1 MGTLQHAKS
10 RDFEVQQKVM
20 VRNLR
25 SGPKWIP
32 GVIVQKLGS
41 VTYTVQVDGGERL
54 KKHVDQIRRQGVGGE
69 DTIEE
74 FPGPEV
80 VEELDDSEVEQLVRE
95 EVDVEDELNED
106 VLVENPGACYPSQQR
121 KQPERYM

>member
-1 MGTLQHAKS
+1 M
-10 RDFEVQQKVM
+10 
-20 VRNLR
+20 RNLR

-32 GVIVQKLGS
+32 GVIVQKLGP
-41 VTYTVQVDGGERL
+41 VTYMVQVDGGERL
-54 KKHVDQIRRQGVGGE
+54 KKHVDQIRRQGIRGE

-80 VEELDDSEVEQLVRE
+80 VEELDDLEVEQLVRE

-106 VLVENPGACYPSQQR
+106 VLVENPTAPGARYPSRQR

>member
-1 MGTLQHAKS
+1 M
-10 RDFEVQQKVM
+10 
-20 VRNLR
+20 RNLR

-32 GVIVQKLGS
+32 GVIVQKLGP
-41 VTYTVQVDGGERL
+41 VTYTVQVDGRERL
-54 KKHVDQIRRQGVGGE
+54 KKHGVRGE

-80 VEELDDSEVEQLVRE
+80 VEELDVEQLVRE

-106 VLVENPGACYPSQQR
+106 VLVENPTAPGACHPSQQC